1 MRKIFLFF
9 VFIISLTFKAESK
22 QVSIYT
28 LTSIV
33 ANSCCYENV
42 KVYHKFIKDFDEYQF
57 EYRIKKIV
65 IDPGHGGKDSG
76 TLGSETMEKD
86 IALKISLELGNLI
99 ATQFPNVE
107 IIYTRSTDVFIPLYK
122 RAELANELEADLF
135 ISIHCNAME
144 NASQIH
150 GSEIY
155 VMGLH
160 TATENLE
167 IAKRE
172 NASILMESNFETNYD
187 GYDPN
192 SDENHI
198 VLSMYQN
205 AFLEQS
211 IFFASQIGDAIRDN
225 TVLKNRGVRQAGFV
239 VLRQTTMPSV
249 LIETGYLTNSKDNKD
264 LATTNGQKKM
274 AFAIFEAF
282 QSYKDTVEN

>member
-1 MRKIFLFF
+1 MRKLILFF
-9 VFIISLTFKAESK
+9 VFIISFIKAESK

-33 ANSCCYENV
+33 THSCCYENV
-42 KVYHKFIKDFDEYQF
+42 KVYHKFIKDIGDSQF

-99 ATQFPNVE
+99 ANQFPNVQV
-107 IIYTRSTDVFIPLYK
+107 IYTRTTDIFIPLYK

-135 ISIHCNAME
+135 ISIHCNAIE

-150 GSEIY
+150 GSEVY

-172 NASILMESNFETNYD
+172 NASILLEDDFEVNYD
-187 GYDPN
+187 GFNPN

-198 VLSMYQN
+198 VSSMFQN

>member
-1 MRKIFLFF
+1 M
-9 VFIISLTFKAESK
+9 IIHVSGK
-22 QVSIYT
+22 QATIYT
-28 LTSIV
+28 LTHITP
-33 ANSCCYENV
+33 NPCCYENV
-42 KVYHKFIKDFDEYQF
+42 KFFHKFIKDIGESQF

-86 IALKISLELGNLI
+86 IALKISLELGSLI
-99 ATQFPNVE
+99 TTNFPNIEV
-107 IIYTRSTDVFIPLYK
+107 IYTRSTDVFVPLHQ
-122 RAELANELEADLF
+122 RAELANQLEADLF

-144 NASQIH
+144 NASGIH
-150 GSEIY
+150 GSEVY

-160 TATENLE
+160 TAKENLE

-172 NASILMESNFETNYD
+172 NAAILLESDFENNYD

-192 SDENHI
+192 SDESHI
-198 VLSMYQN
+198 VLSMFQN

-225 TVLKNRGVRQAGFV
+225 TALKNRGVKQAGFV

-249 LIETGYLTNSKDNKD
+249 LIETGYLTNTKDNKG